1 MDKLYERGGLD
12 ELENLS
18 NTQEIQL
25 FIDALVGIGT
35 GNLEV
40 SVALAEQGLA
50 RFSGNQHRDHW
61 EWNIGVLGE
70 LELDTLKE
78 LYAGLCNLRRST
90 ESLTPT
96 GVIQ

>member
-1 MDKLYERGGLD
+1 MDD
-12 ELENLS
+12 DA
-18 NTQEIQL
+18 QETQL

-40 SVALAEQGLA
+40 SMALAEQGFI
-50 RFSGNQHRDHW
+50 RFSGNQHNW

-70 LELDTLKE
+70 LKLNTLKE
-78 LYAGLCNLRRST
+78 LYAGLCNLRRKT

-96 GVIQ
+96 GAIQ